1 MESMSHDPV
10 AGDIGSQLVD
20 IALQGLDSAASAV
33 MSLTSLIPAG
43 AEEVSMQAALAFA
56 TEGVQVLGSNT
67 AAQQELMQTGM
78 ALVNIAQM
86 YSQVDGGAASTLGFN
101 AAKPLMTKLTEAA
114 NNLAGRAGAGLA
126 YAEALPGAAG
136 TAARTPLMGQLIDGV
151 VGGSAAPGL
160 ANAASSAPGLANAA
174 SSALGAGTAPLS
186 AMGSGASAGGGKA
199 GLVSEVSPDQDENQ
213 EPGDQQPSQRT
224 L

>member
-20 IALQGLDSAASAV
+20 IALQGLDSAASAM

-43 AEEVSMQAALAFA
+43 SEEVSMQAALAFA
-56 TEGVQVLGSNT
+56 TEGVQVLASNT
-67 AAQQELMQTGM
+67 SAQQELMQTGM

-86 YSQVDGGAASTLGFN
+86 YSQVDGGAANTLGFN
-101 AAKPLMTKLTEAA
+101 AASPLMSRLTEAA
-114 NNLAGRAGAGLA
+114 ANLSSHPLAGGSGASLGAGLA
-126 YAEALPGAAG
+126 HAEVLPGAAG

-151 VGGSAAPGL
+151 AGGGTAP
-160 ANAASSAPGLANAA
+160 AVANAA

-186 AMGSGASAGGGKA
+186 AMGTGASAGGGKA
-199 GLVSEVSPDQDENQ
+199 GLVSEVSPDQDQNE
-213 EPGDQQPSQRT
+213 EPGEQQPGQRT

>member
-1 MESMSHDPV
+1 MESMSHDPA

-20 IALQGLDSAASAV
+20 IALQGLDSAASAM

-56 TEGVQVLGSNT
+56 TEGVQVLASNT
-67 AAQQELMQTGM
+67 SAQQELMQTGM

-86 YSQVDGGAASTLGFN
+86 YSQVDGSAANTLGFN
-101 AAKPLMTKLTEAA
+101 AARPLMTKLTDAA
-114 NNLAGRAGAGLA
+114 TNLSSHPLAGGLGASVGAGLA
-126 YAEALPGAAG
+126 HADVLPGAAG

-151 VGGSAAPGL
+151 AGAGGAPGL
-160 ANAASSAPGLANAA
+160 ANAG

-199 GLVSEVSPDQDENQ
+199 GLVSEVSPDQDENEQ
-213 EPGDQQPSQRT
+213 PGEQQLGQRT

>member
-20 IALQGLDSAASAV
+20 IALQGLDSAASAM

-43 AEEVSMQAALAFA
+43 SEEVSMQAALAFA
-56 TEGVQVLGSNT
+56 TEGVQVLASNT
-67 AAQQELMQTGM
+67 SAQQELMQTGM

-86 YSQVDGGAASTLGFN
+86 YSQVDGGAANTLGFN
-101 AAKPLMTKLTEAA
+101 AASPLMSRLTEAA
-114 NNLAGRAGAGLA
+114 ANLSSHPLAATLGAGLA
-126 YAEALPGAAG
+126 PAQVLPGAAG
-136 TAARTPLMGQLIDGV
+136 TAAPLMGQLIDGV
-151 VGGSAAPGL
+151 AGGGTAP
-160 ANAASSAPGLANAA
+160 AVANAA

-186 AMGSGASAGGGKA
+186 AMGTGASAGGGKA
-199 GLVSEVSPDQDENQ
+199 GLVSEVSPNQDQNE
-213 EPGDQQPSQRT
+213 EPGEQQPGQRT